1 MQSDLRSVNYY
12 LLAERFSL
20 VNCQTPKSSKNPNA
34 WFHVFIRLTLSY
46 KMYITTGK
54 DTKISDSTNCTKN
67 VEGWEKWIKSYTLYP
82 HSGCMEKP
90 VN

>member
-34 WFHVFIRLTLSY
+34 WFHVFIRLTLS
-46 KMYITTGK
+46 T
-54 DTKISDSTNCTKN
+54 
-67 VEGWEKWIKSYTLYP
+67 
-82 HSGCMEKP
+82 
-90 VN
+90 